1 MADDNDIPEEF
12 SDVEVANPFKIG
24 DIILDGDEDSQVAV
38 WEDGAPTW
46 WALQFA
52 KWRRYF
58 NIPWEGPADPA
69 STRPRQPDDP
79 SLDADDST
87 EVKRENKKSSEEA
100 GLDMHQFACGV
111 LASRRNSW
119 LNLEPCN
126 AFVQINFTKLCKLA
140 LAGKIW
146 HNKRSVDAGGFY
158 SAAKTY
164 QEHGGFRKAS
174 TNLKPLM
181 VKQDSL

>member
-24 DIILDGDEDSQVAV
+24 DIILDGDEDSQVAI

-87 EVKRENKKSSEEA
+87 EVKRENKRSSEEA
-100 GLDMHQFACGV
+100 GLDMH
-111 LASRRNSW
+111 
-119 LNLEPCN
+119 
-126 AFVQINFTKLCKLA
+126 
-140 LAGKIW
+140 
-146 HNKRSVDAGGFY
+146 
-158 SAAKTY
+158 
-164 QEHGGFRKAS
+164 
-174 TNLKPLM
+174 
-181 VKQDSL
+181 